1 MRNKNQLKNKY
12 VLVTG
17 ASSGI
22 GFQIAKDFLL
32 EGIKLLEMDALGG
45 NGSRGYGQVTFQLED
60 EELQKKFDK
69 IQPFKEE

>member
-1 MRNKNQLKNKY
+1 MKDKNQLKNKY

-32 EGIKLLEMDALGG
+32 EGAFVGVHYCNNLKGAKRTLKYAK
-45 NGSRGYGQVTFQLED
+45 N
-60 EELQKKFDK
+60 KHC
-69 IQPFKEE
+69 